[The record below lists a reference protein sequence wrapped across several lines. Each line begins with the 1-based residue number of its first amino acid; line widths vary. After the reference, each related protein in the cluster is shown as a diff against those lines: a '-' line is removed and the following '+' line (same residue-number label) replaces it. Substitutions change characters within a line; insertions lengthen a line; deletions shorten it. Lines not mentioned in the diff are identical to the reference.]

1 MLHYFRSRYCF
12 LYKSFFYSHFF
23 INFAL
28 VLILYYFI
36 PMAYNN
42 NHLVIMAGGVGS
54 RFWPMSTT
62 EKPKQFIDVLGVGRS
77 LLQLTFDRFK
87 GICLPENVWVVTNR
101 SYKDLVIE
109 QLPEIP
115 TTNIL
120 CEPCRR
126 NTAPCI
132 AYVSWRIKAKDRDA
146 NIVVT
151 PSDHIVTNCE
161 EFKRVITQCLKFTNE
176 TDAIVTLGMKPTR
189 PETGYGYIQA
199 DLSSSSP
206 RNKEIFRVD
215 SFREKPDLETAKKYI
230 QNKSYFWNAGIFI
243 WGVSTIVNAFRIYQP
258 AISKIFEG
266 MLPIYGTPQ
275 EQEEIDRRFPE
286 CENISVDYA
295 IMEKAEEIFVCPADF
310 GWSDLGTWGSLLVQT
325 KKDLYGN
332 GVIGDNVSLFD
343 THNCII
349 HTLDKKKVVIQG
361 LDGFIVADD
370 DNKLLICKLSEE
382 QRIKQFSSDD
392 K

>member
-1 MLHYFRSRYCF
+1 
-12 LYKSFFYSHFF
+12 
-23 INFAL
+23 
-28 VLILYYFI
+28 
-36 PMAYNN
+36 
-42 NHLVIMAGGVGS
+42 MAGGVGS

-77 LLQLTFDRFK
+77 LLQLAFDRFK
-87 GICLPENVWVVTNR
+87 GICSPENVWVVTNR
-101 SYKDLVIE
+101 SYKDLVLE

-115 TTNIL
+115 VTNIL

-132 AYVSWRIKAKDRDA
+132 AYVSWRIKSKDRNA

-161 EFKRVITQCLKFTNE
+161 EFKRVISQCLKFTSE
-176 TDAIVTLGMKPTR
+176 TDAIITLGMKPTR

-199 DLSSSSP
+199 DLSSCSP

-243 WGVSTIVNAFRIYQP
+243 WSVNTIVNAFRIYQP
-258 AISKIFEG
+258 AISKIFES
-266 MLPIYGTPQ
+266 LQPVYGTPK
-275 EQEEIDRRFPE
+275 EQEEIDLRFPE

-332 GVIGDNVSLFD
+332 GVIGENVSLFD
-343 THNCII
+343 THNCIV

-361 LDGFIVADD
+361 LDGYIVADD
-370 DNKLLICKLSEE
+370 GNKLLICKLSEE
-382 QRIKQFSSDD
+382 QRIKQFSSDN